1 MRKRERK
8 GKPSFAT
15 RKCQREIVKIRDMSD
30 NDKRWDGNIQYSTQ
44 KSQYNRMLKESATTK
59 YQSQ

>member
-15 RKCQREIVKIRDMSD
+15 RKKCQREIVKIRDMSD
-30 NDKRWDGNIQYSTQ
+30 NDKRWDSNIQYSTQ

-59 YQSQ
+59 